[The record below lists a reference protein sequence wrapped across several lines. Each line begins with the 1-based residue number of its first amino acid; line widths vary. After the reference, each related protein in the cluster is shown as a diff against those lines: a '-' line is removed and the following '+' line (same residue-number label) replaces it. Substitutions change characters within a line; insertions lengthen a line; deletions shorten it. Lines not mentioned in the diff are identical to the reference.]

1 MRVTAPQIAIRFGTD
16 FAVRPHAAAILVS
29 DCKSGKPLGLSLKSA
44 NEPWANSW
52 ANACVLVRCREAETP
67 ENIALNTAQNR
78 ENNRMVMLAVEIKE
92 LTYQ

>member
-1 MRVTAPQIAIRFGTD
+1 MDWLA
-16 FAVRPHAAAILVS
+16 
-29 DCKSGKPLGLSLKSA
+29 
-44 NEPWANSW
+44 WANSW